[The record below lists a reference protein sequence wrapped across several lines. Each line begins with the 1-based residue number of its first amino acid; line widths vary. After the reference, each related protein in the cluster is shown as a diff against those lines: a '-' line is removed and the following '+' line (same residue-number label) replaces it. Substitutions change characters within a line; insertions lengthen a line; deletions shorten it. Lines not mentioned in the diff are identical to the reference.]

1 MHIPQLVGRNRHYYL
16 FQSQPD
22 VHLNLHEQYVHLTK
36 TETLPQTVIPIS
48 RKDIKLISQYMCI
61 PVTSEMGFWIVAA
74 RTQDIETGALP

>member
-36 TETLPQTVIPIS
+36 TEPLLQTVIPIS
-48 RKDIKLISQYMCI
+48 RKDIKPISTW
-61 PVTSEMGFWIVAA
+61 VTLSQGKWVSWIVAS
-74 RTQDIETGALP
+74 RTQDIEAGALP